1 MLGKSY
7 AGFFDRTCHL
17 RGTGTVIN
25 YTCDICK
32 QPIDSENSVRYVVRL
47 EVYASLDPIEEDLS
61 EDRDHL
67 LEIHDI
73 LEHLEDS
80 QDTQISD
87 EVYHHAR
94 YDLCSDCRRRY
105 VENPLGRTIS
115 QQFDFS
121 QN

>member
-1 MLGKSY
+1 
-7 AGFFDRTCHL
+7 
-17 RGTGTVIN
+17 VIN
-25 YTCDICK
+25 YTCDGCK
-32 QPIDSENSVRYVVRL
+32 RPIDSENSMRYIVRL

-80 QDTQISD
+80 GSKDICD

-94 YDLCSDCRRRY
+94 YDLCSDCRQRY
-105 VENPLGRTIS
+105 LENPLGRATT

>member
-1 MLGKSY
+1 M
-7 AGFFDRTCHL
+7 
-17 RGTGTVIN
+17 IN
-25 YTCDICK
+25 YTCDGCK
-32 QPIDSENSVRYVVRL
+32 RPLDSENSVRYVVRL
-47 EVYASLDPIEEDLS
+47 EVYASLDPIEDDLS

-73 LEHLEDS
+73 LEHLDATES
-80 QDTQISD
+80 EAICD

-94 YDLCSDCRRRY
+94 YDLCGDCRQRY
-105 VENPLGRTIS
+105 LKNPLGRPTA